1 MKIKSFAVSLLL
13 TVMLVSCTNGKQ
25 EDVVDDKEPSGNAEI
40 PGQINNDLNTINT
53 NNIIQNLQGKWKET
67 EYPFRQVHFVNNT
80 VKFIEEGIADELAF
94 VEYTISKDCPFEV
107 NNLKNA
113 GDDDIFLVMA
123 EAGTCEILKVSNDTL
138 TLSGFNV
145 SSKSDYQ
152 IIYKK
157 VE

>member
-1 MKIKSFAVSLLL
+1 MKIKFFAVCLLL

-25 EDVVDDKEPSGNAEI
+25 EAAVDDKEPGNAEI

-80 VKFIEEGIADELAF
+80 VKFIEEGVAEEPAF
-94 VEYTISKDCPFEV
+94 QEYTISRDCPFEV

-113 GDDDIFLVMA
+113 GEDDIFLVMA
-123 EAGTCEILKVSNDTL
+123 EAGTCEIVKVSNDTL

-145 SSKSDYQ
+145 SSNRDYQ
-152 IIYKK
+152 IMYKK
-157 VE
+157 ME

>member
-25 EDVVDDKEPSGNAEI
+25 EAAVDDKEPGNAEI
-40 PGQINNDLNTINT
+40 PGQINNDINTINS
-53 NNIIQNLQGKWKET
+53 NNIIQNLQGKWKEL
-67 EYPFRQVHFVNNT
+67 EYPFRQAHFVNNT
-80 VKFIEEGIADELAF
+80 VKFIEEGIADEPAF
-94 VEYTISKDCPFEV
+94 VEYTISKNCPLQV

-113 GDDDIFLVMA
+113 GEDDIFLVMA

>member
-1 MKIKSFAVSLLL
+1 MKIKFFAVCLLL

-25 EDVVDDKEPSGNAEI
+25 EVVVKDNEPGNAEI

-80 VKFIEEGIADELAF
+80 VKFIEEGIADEPAY
-94 VEYTISKDCPFEV
+94 VEYTISKNCPLQV

-113 GDDDIFLVMA
+113 GEDDIFLVMA